1 MSSAEGTVAE
11 ARRAAA
17 VRAAELV
24 EPDML
29 VGLGTGDT
37 AAHAVR
43 ALGDKVRA
51 GLKIAGVPTSRA
63 TAELAASLGIRLVE
77 PDDVEALDLTID
89 GADEIDPELRLVKGA
104 GGALVR
110 ERLVARASRRLV
122 IVADEAKLVPR
133 LGAKHRLPVEVLPFG
148 TRWTVARLAALG
160 LDPRPRSGARS
171 DGGGVLVDCAIDR
184 FTGAAADLAAL
195 AATLKGLPGVVDH
208 GLFLDEAS
216 EAFVGFAAD
225 GGHVERRSR
234 SNSASSSVS

>member
-1 MSSAEGTVAE
+1 MSTADGAVAE
-11 ARRAAA
+11 ARRAAGA
-17 VRAAELV
+17 RAAELV

-43 ALGDKVRA
+43 ALGERVRA
-51 GLKIAGVPTSRA
+51 GLRIAGVPTSRA
-63 TAELAASLGIRLVE
+63 TAELATQVGIRLVE

-133 LGAKHRLPVEVLPFG
+133 LGARRRLPVEVLAFAA
-148 TRWTVARLAALG
+148 RWTVAHLARLG
-160 LDPRPRSGARS
+160 VDPQPRAGARS
-171 DGGGVLVDCAIDR
+171 DGGGVLVDCAIP
-184 FTGAAADLAAL
+184 AEADLTAL

-216 EAFVGFAAD
+216 EAFIGF
-225 GGHVERRSR
+225 GGPDAHVERRSR
-234 SNSASSSVS
+234 SRSSSSSAL

>member
-1 MSSAEGTVAE
+1 MSGADGTVAE

-17 VRAAELV
+17 ARAAELV

-43 ALGDKVRA
+43 ALGAKVRA
-51 GLKIAGVPTSRA
+51 GLKITGVATSRA
-63 TAELAASLGIRLVE
+63 TAELAQSLGIRLVE

-148 TRWTVARLAALG
+148 SRWTIARLAALG
-160 LDPRPRSGARS
+160 LDPKPRAGARS
-171 DGGGVLVDCAIDR
+171 DGGGVLVDCAI
-184 FTGAAADLAAL
+184 GAKADLAAL

-208 GLFLDEAS
+208 GLFLDEAA
-216 EAFVGFAAD
+216 EAFVGFPGPD
-225 GGHVERRSR
+225 GHVERRSR
-234 SNSASSSVS
+234 SRSSSSSAS

>member
-1 MSSAEGTVAE
+1 VPAGINDTAE

-17 VRAAELV
+17 ARAVELV
-24 EPDML
+24 EPDMV
-29 VGLGTGDT
+29 VGLGSGDT

-43 ALGDKVRA
+43 ALAERVRA
-51 GLKIAGVPTSRA
+51 GLRLTGVPTSRA
-63 TAELAASLGIRLVE
+63 TAELAGQLGIMLVE

-122 IVADEAKLVPR
+122 IVADDEKLVPR
-133 LGAKHRLPVEVLPFG
+133 LGAKRRLPVEILPFG
-148 TRWTVARLAALG
+148 TRWTLARLGALG
-160 LDPRPRSGARS
+160 LDPRPRMGAKS
-171 DGGGVLVDCAIDR
+171 DGGGLLVDCAI
-184 FTGAAADLAAL
+184 GADVELGGL

-216 EAFVGFAAD
+216 EAFIGFPD
-225 GGHVERRSR
+225 HVERRSR
-234 SNSASSSVS
+234 SRSSSSSAS